1 MNQRVKK
8 WGNSLAVR
16 IPAPL
21 SASLGLSEN
30 DPIDV
35 REEDGRLIISKRT
48 RPKVDLDALID
59 RITPENRH
67 EAIDWGVP
75 VGKEIW

>member
-1 MNQRVKK
+1 MQVGK

-21 SASLGLSEN
+21 SASLGLAEN
-30 DPIDV
+30 DAIDV
-35 REEDGRLIISKRT
+35 REEDGRLVISKQ
-48 RPKVDLDALID
+48 RPKIDLDALID

-67 EAIDWGVP
+67 ETIDWGPP